1 MTAKIKLNAAS
12 GGGSFSLQAPSSSS
26 NNRVFTIPDIADG
39 TIATTATAGKILQ
52 VVPVFKGDRF
62 RTTSTSFT
70 DITGMSVTI
79 TPIAANSKIL
89 VQGSV
94 NGGNNHLNDYSSA
107 IRTMRSIAGGSFSED
122 NKLNGLADGSRPRI
136 TFRAVSNAANA
147 YHIPCG
153 YAFTGVDDPSYSVG
167 NAIIYKLQTRCQ
179 NSSYAYL
186 LNGTEQNQDAG
197 DVYNGR
203 YMSSLIA
210 MEISA

>member
-1 MTAKIKLNAAS
+1 MSITINGNGTVTGISVGGLPDGIVDRDTLATQAK
-12 GGGSFSLQAPSSSS
+12 GS
-26 NNRVFTIPDIADG
+26 
-39 TIATTATAGKILQ
+39 ILQ

-122 NKLNGLADGSRPRI
+122 NKLNGLTDSNRLRI
-136 TFRAVSNAANA
+136 TFRAVSNAANG

-167 NAIIYKLQTRCQ
+167 NAIIYKLQVQCQ
-179 NSSYAYL
+179 SSSYAYL
-186 LNGTEQNQDAG
+186 LNGTEENQDSN
-197 DVYNGR
+197 DVYNSR

-210 MEISA
+210 MEIAA